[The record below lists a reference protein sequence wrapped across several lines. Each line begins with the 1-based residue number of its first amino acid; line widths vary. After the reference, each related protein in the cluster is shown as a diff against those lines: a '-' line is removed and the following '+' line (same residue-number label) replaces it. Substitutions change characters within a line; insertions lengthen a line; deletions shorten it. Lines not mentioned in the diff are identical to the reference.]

1 MPVPVCAGWSG
12 LNTRARQLQREDRQ
26 KLERELRLYRLAL
39 EEAERQATVEMQE
52 HCRPLLQRFDADGN
66 GYLSRDEFLEVV
78 KQMGAGAANGCKRIG
93 HGSLSPAAADRIV
106 GYAMGEAQAPMAL
119 PALPKALLLA
129 HAFVAEEVAMTDSLF
144 DKYDTDKSGFL
155 DINQIVPLLQD
166 ALDAADKTQ
175 PKHLT
180 AAAVM
185 YILSRADVDYD
196 HKVHK
201 EELAPALAIW
211 KLLQPSV
218 KAIEAIEDA
227 RYKTILGTPSRALLA
242 ETGGAVDL
250 EAIVDDVRA
259 MIEEEEQ
266 QWADLPVARPVS
278 EQAACRIA
286 SRTLPIG
293 QAVEANAADEEAV
306 PMAQVVEPTE
316 PTSQGLPMGEA
327 VKPMAA
333 SPAAAAL
340 TDPFGSLGSLALAG
354 SEGARKHAVHP
365 LEGAKVVKAGALS
378 SVLMIQSG
386 PVTSTVKVANGEL
399 RMAHRTAAL
408 RLAEQQRANLKKL
421 DSAVAAAGVQPPR
434 RNQSA
439 TCMIL

>member
-1 MPVPVCAGWSG
+1 M
-12 LNTRARQLQREDRQ
+12 NTHARQLQKEDRK
-26 KLERELRLYRLAL
+26 KLERELRLYQLAL

-119 PALPKALLLA
+119 SALPKALLLA

-155 DINQIVPLLQD
+155 DIDQIVPLLQD

-218 KAIEAIEDA
+218 KAIEDANAQDA
-227 RYKTILGTPSRALLA
+227 RGAYEEA
-242 ETGGAVDL
+242 E
-250 EAIVDDVRA
+250 R
-259 MIEEEEQ
+259 
-266 QWADLPVARPVS
+266 R
-278 EQAACRIA
+278 
-286 SRTLPIG
+286 
-293 QAVEANAADEEAV
+293 VEAAEKREQDARKEAEPRRDHVGRLIDEHSKYEYW
-306 PMAQVVEPTE
+306 
-316 PTSQGLPMGEA
+316 QGGNEGR
-327 VKPMAA
+327 
-333 SPAAAAL
+333 AAAAQKQACAPKPRPPL
-340 TDPFGSLGSLALAG
+340 HLA
-354 SEGARKHAVHP
+354 
-365 LEGAKVVKAGALS
+365 
-378 SVLMIQSG
+378 
-386 PVTSTVKVANGEL
+386 
-399 RMAHRTAAL
+399 
-408 RLAEQQRANLKKL
+408 
-421 DSAVAAAGVQPPR
+421 
-434 RNQSA
+434 A
-439 TCMIL
+439 TP